1 MKDNGKGP
9 IAWMAGN
16 TVAANLLMAVL
27 MIGGL
32 LFLPQIKQ
40 EVMPDFELDWVMVS
54 VSYDG
59 ASPEEV
65 EKGIILPI
73 EDAVRGLDG
82 VNEVSS
88 SAREQS
94 GTVTVEAVS
103 GYDLMKLKDEIQ
115 SEVERIT
122 NFPEDADDPEVTTI
136 SRSHEVLQ
144 IMVHGNVPE
153 TTLRTLAE
161 QVRDDMTLSPH
172 ITKTELSLV
181 PDYEISIEIPQDKLR
196 AYGLTLQDVANK
208 IEAASVELPG
218 GSIKASG
225 GEILVRMKERRD
237 YGSQFAATPLL
248 TTSTG
253 SQVLV
258 GDIATVIDAFEDED
272 IITTYDGEPAI
283 KVEVYRV
290 GDQTPIEVS
299 DAGKEYLAQ
308 LRNQLPEGVSVEI
321 LNDHSDMFRSRMELL
336 LNNAYLGL
344 GLVFIL
350 LGLFLEPR
358 LAFWVGL
365 GIPISFCGAFLF
377 MPATNVS
384 INMLSMFGFLISL
397 GIVVDDAIVVGENV
411 YSNMQKGMNAK
422 QAAITGAREVAVPVI
437 FSVLTNIVTFMPLFF
452 IPGVMGKFMVN
463 IPAVVCVVFAIS
475 LIESLFVLP
484 AHLSHVHGK
493 GSPLLQP
500 IVRIQRH
507 VDRWLQ
513 GFINR
518 VYRPLLAKSLNA
530 RYMLLASA
538 VAVLLLTGAYIA
550 SGRIGLTFM
559 ERTESDYA
567 YCLAV
572 LPYGSSVEA
581 SKKVRDQL
589 LKSGEAVVAANG
601 QDTLCKGYYAQIG
614 GNADNSSGSHVVEAF
629 FYLTDAEQRP
639 MSTFDF
645 VQAWKRKTGR
655 IPGLDT
661 ITFKSDK
668 GGPGSG
674 KSFTVELRH
683 KDVDTLK
690 LAAAE
695 LAEKLGTYPN
705 ASEIDD
711 GFLPGKRQLD
721 FTIRPEAKSLGLSA
735 ESVAR
740 QVRAAYY
747 GTQATS
753 FQRGRNE
760 VSVMVRLPKSER
772 MTEQSLDDFV
782 LLTDEGK
789 EVLLRDA
796 VDMAEGRSYTSIDR
810 RDGQRIIEVTAD
822 IRPESQTDR
831 IRADVVANVLP
842 GLMAKYPGLS
852 YGFEG
857 KQADISEGI
866 SSLFTGL
873 LMAMLGIFALLA
885 IPLRSYFQPMVIMT
899 AIPFGMVGAVAG
911 HLIMGYSLSL
921 MSLFGIVALT
931 GVVVNDS
938 LVFLDRINGLRATG
952 LEVHDAIIEAGT
964 QRFRPIVLTTLTTFF
979 GIMPIIFETSR
990 QAKFIIPMALSLGFG
1005 IVFATAI
1012 TLGIVPCLYMIL
1024 HDAQTLMQRGK
1035 DRPPESRQHH
1045 TAGGH
1050 KA

>member
-1 MKDNGKGP
+1 
-9 IAWMAGN
+9 
-16 TVAANLLMAVL
+16 
-27 MIGGL
+27 
-32 LFLPQIKQ
+32 
-40 EVMPDFELDWVMVS
+40 
-54 VSYDG
+54 
-59 ASPEEV
+59 
-65 EKGIILPI
+65 
-73 EDAVRGLDG
+73 
-82 VNEVSS
+82 
-88 SAREQS
+88 
-94 GTVTVEAVS
+94 
-103 GYDLMKLKDEIQ
+103 
-115 SEVERIT
+115 
-122 NFPEDADDPEVTTI
+122 
-136 SRSHEVLQ
+136 
-144 IMVHGNVPE
+144 
-153 TTLRTLAE
+153 
-161 QVRDDMTLSPH
+161 
-172 ITKTELSLV
+172 
-181 PDYEISIEIPQDKLR
+181 
-196 AYGLTLQDVANK
+196 
-208 IEAASVELPG
+208 
-218 GSIKASG
+218 
-225 GEILVRMKERRD
+225 
-237 YGSQFAATPLL
+237 
-248 TTSTG
+248 
-253 SQVLV
+253 
-258 GDIATVIDAFEDED
+258 
-272 IITTYDGEPAI
+272 
-283 KVEVYRV
+283 
-290 GDQTPIEVS
+290 
-299 DAGKEYLAQ
+299 
-308 LRNQLPEGVSVEI
+308 
-321 LNDHSDMFRSRMELL
+321 
-336 LNNAYLGL
+336 
-344 GLVFIL
+344 
-350 LGLFLEPR
+350 
-358 LAFWVGL
+358 
-365 GIPISFCGAFLF
+365 
-377 MPATNVS
+377 
-384 INMLSMFGFLISL
+384 
-397 GIVVDDAIVVGENV
+397 
-411 YSNMQKGMNAK
+411 
-422 QAAITGAREVAVPVI
+422 
-437 FSVLTNIVTFMPLFF
+437 
-452 IPGVMGKFMVN
+452 
-463 IPAVVCVVFAIS
+463 
-475 LIESLFVLP
+475 
-484 AHLSHVHGK
+484 
-493 GSPLLQP
+493 
-500 IVRIQRH
+500 
-507 VDRWLQ
+507 
-513 GFINR
+513 
-518 VYRPLLAKSLNA
+518 
-530 RYMLLASA
+530 
-538 VAVLLLTGAYIA
+538 
-550 SGRIGLTFM
+550 
-559 ERTESDYA
+559 
-567 YCLAV
+567 
-572 LPYGSSVEA
+572 
-581 SKKVRDQL
+581 
-589 LKSGEAVVAANG
+589 
-601 QDTLCKGYYAQIG
+601 
-614 GNADNSSGSHVVEAF
+614 
-629 FYLTDAEQRP
+629 
-639 MSTFDF
+639 
-645 VQAWKRKTGR
+645 
-655 IPGLDT
+655 
-661 ITFKSDK
+661 
-668 GGPGSG
+668 
-674 KSFTVELRH
+674 VELRH

>member
-1 MKDNGKGP
+1 MTDNGKGP

-27 MIGGL
+27 LVGGL
-32 LFLPQIKQ
+32 LFMPQIKQ
-40 EVMPDFELDWVMVS
+40 QVMPDFEIDWVMVS
-54 VSYDG
+54 VAYDG

-73 EDAVRGLDG
+73 EDAIRGLDG
-82 VNEVSS
+82 VNEVTST
-88 SAREQS
+88 AQEQS
-94 GTVTVEAVS
+94 GTVTVEAVE

-115 SEVERIT
+115 SEVDRIS
-122 NFPEDADDPEVTTI
+122 NFPEDADEPEITTI

-144 IMVHGNVPE
+144 VMVYGDVPD
-153 TTLRTLAE
+153 TTLRSLAE

-181 PDYEISIEIPQDKLR
+181 PDYEISIEIPQEKLR
-196 AYGLTLQDVANK
+196 AYGLTLQNVADK

-237 YGSQFAATPLL
+237 YGRQFEDTPLL
-248 TTSTG
+248 STSTG

-258 GDIATVIDAFEDED
+258 GDIGTVIDGFEDED
-272 IITTYDGEPAI
+272 IVTTYNGQPAI

-299 DAGKEYLAQ
+299 DAGKEYLKN
-308 LRNQLPEGVSVEI
+308 LKNELPDGVHVEI
-321 LNDHSDMFRSRMELL
+321 LNDSSDMFRSRMELL
-336 LNNAYLGL
+336 LKNAYLGL

-365 GIPISFCGAFLF
+365 GIPISFCGAFLL
-377 MPATNVS
+377 MPSADIS
-384 INMLSMFGFLISL
+384 INMISMFGFLIAL

-411 YSNMQKGMNAK
+411 YTKMQEGMSAK
-422 QAAITGAREVAVPVI
+422 QAAIEGTRGVAVPVV

-452 IPGVMGKFMVN
+452 LPGVMGKLMVN
-463 IPAVVCVVFAIS
+463 IPAVVTIVFAIS

-484 AHLSHVHGK
+484 AHLTHVHGE
-493 GSPLLQP
+493 GSRFLKP
-500 IVRIQRH
+500 ILAVQRY
-507 VDRWLQ
+507 VNIWLQ

-518 VYRPLLAKSLNA
+518 VYEPSLEKLLRA
-530 RYMLLASA
+530 RYMVIATAITIL
-538 VAVLLLTGAYIA
+538 VLTGAYVA

-572 LPYGSSVEA
+572 LPYGSPVEA
-581 SKKVRDQL
+581 SEKVRDKL
-589 LKSGEAVVAANG
+589 LAAGRKVVQGNG
-601 QDTLCKGYYAQIG
+601 KNNLCKGYYSQIG
-614 GNADNSSGSHVVEAF
+614 GSTDNSSGSHVVEAF
-629 FYLTDAEQRP
+629 FYLTDAKKRP
-639 MSTFDF
+639 ISTFDF
-645 VQAWKRKTGR
+645 VRKWKEQTGD
-655 IPGLDT
+655 IAGLDT

-668 GGPGSG
+668 GGPGSE
-674 KSFTVELRH
+674 KSFTAELRH
-683 KDVDTLK
+683 KDVETLK

-695 LAEKLGTYPN
+695 LAEKLHTYPN

-711 GFLPGKRQLD
+711 GFIPGKRQLD
-721 FTIRPEAKSLGLSA
+721 FTVRPEAKSLALTA

-760 VSVMVRLPKSER
+760 VTVMVRLPKKER

-796 VDMAEGRSYTSIDR
+796 VNITEGRSYTSIDR
-810 RDGQRIIEVTAD
+810 RNGQRIIEVTAD

-831 IRADVVANVLP
+831 VKADVVKNVLP
-842 GLMAKYPGLS
+842 KLVAKYPGLS

-857 KQADISEGI
+857 KQADISEGV
-866 SSLFTGL
+866 SSLITGL

-885 IPLRSYFQPMVIMT
+885 IPLRSYFQPLVIMT
-899 AIPFGMVGAVAG
+899 AIPFGMVGAIAG

-938 LVFLDRINGLRATG
+938 LVFLDCINKLRAQG
-952 LEVHDAIIEAGT
+952 KEVWQAILLAGS
-964 QRFRPIVLTTLTTFF
+964 QRFRPIILTTLTTFF
-979 GIMPIIFETSR
+979 GIMPLIFETSR
-990 QAKFIIPMALSLGFG
+990 QAKFMIPMALSLGFG
-1005 IVFATAI
+1005 IVFATGI
-1012 TLGIVPCLYMIL
+1012 TLVIVPCLYKIL
-1024 HDAQTLMQRGK
+1024 HDVQTFWQRK
-1035 DRPPESRQHH
+1035 HPLHPD
-1045 TAGGH
+1045 TAEH